1 MRSGKKNQAV
11 RNNDSKQASS
21 KRRSDKIFVNE
32 FSAMEIKDA
41 LLPDDELIDPLEE
54 LIATSEAVFEIIR
67 NSDMEVKTK
76 SAFFQLEKPFN
87 FYKNLLR
94 RE

>member
-1 MRSGKKNQAV
+1 MRSDEKNQSV
-11 RNNDSKQASS
+11 GNNDSKQTSS
-21 KRRSDKIFVNE
+21 KRQSDKTFVNE

-54 LIATSEAVFEIIR
+54 LIAAGEAVFEVIR
-67 NSDMEVKTK
+67 NSDMDIKTK
-76 SAFFQLEKPFN
+76 SAFFQLEKQFN
-87 FYKNLLR
+87 FYRNLLR

>member
-1 MRSGKKNQAV
+1 MRSGKKNQSV
-11 RNNDSKQASS
+11 GNSDSKQTSS
-21 KRRSDKIFVNE
+21 KRHGDKTFVNE

-54 LIATSEAVFEIIR
+54 LIAAGEAVFEVIR
-67 NSDMEVKTK
+67 NSDMDIKTK
-76 SAFFQLEKPFN
+76 SAFFQLEKQFS
-87 FYKNLLR
+87 FYRNLLR